1 MNRFKA
7 LLRTTAMR
15 QALGGALLQVGVL
28 ALALLVVFVLMQQR
42 IDSLVKDGLERE
54 MHELAALPLASLRQ
68 NLAHEALGEDG
79 LGVRHALLLD
89 AQGKPLAG
97 NILQWP
103 ARLEDGQVR
112 SGRLVIQDDDNDHED
127 VPHATLMAQT
137 LTHGERLILAH
148 EPGVLESLRDVLLGA
163 VIFTLIFSA
172 MLSIGLGARL
182 GMRWLARVEEINTTA
197 GKIARGE
204 LSARLPQ
211 SPHGDEFDLLAG
223 HLNAMLA
230 RVEQAVLG
238 MREVSDHVAHDLR
251 KPLSRLKNQ
260 LEAAALRVD
269 DAPHDRHALQQ
280 SIAQAA
286 AEADE
291 LIHAFDA
298 MLSIARLDAGSEL
311 VVREPLDVAEALHAM
326 LELYKDQAEDE
337 GRVLKV
343 SMAAGLMLRGSAP
356 LLARA
361 WANVLD
367 NALLYTPQGSP
378 IEVDVRRQGEHIVLE
393 CIDHGAGLKLDERE
407 RMLQKFTRGDKA
419 RTLSGSG
426 LGLPLARAVA
436 RAHEGELSLHE
447 TQGGGLTVRMVF
459 VVPQV

>member
-42 IDSLVKDGLERE
+42 IDDLVKDGLERE
-54 MHELAALPLASLRQ
+54 MHELAALPLASLQQ
-68 NLAHEALGEDG
+68 NLAHEAVGEDG

-89 AQGKPLAG
+89 AQGQTLAG

-103 ARLEDGQVR
+103 AHLEDGQVR
-112 SGRLVIQDDDNDHED
+112 AGRLVIQDDDSDHED
-127 VPHATLMAQT
+127 VPHATLMAKT
-137 LTHGERLILAH
+137 LAHGERLILAH

-163 VIFTLIFSA
+163 VVLTLLLSA
-172 MLSIGLGARL
+172 LVSLGLGARL
-182 GMRWLARVEEINTTA
+182 GLRWLSRVEDINTTA

-260 LEAAALRVD
+260 LEAAALRLD
-269 DAPHDRHALQQ
+269 DAPHDRQTLQQ

-311 VVREPLDVAEALHAM
+311 VVRESFDVAEALSPM
-326 LELYKDQAEDE
+326 LELYQDQAEDE
-337 GRVLKV
+337 GRVLNV
-343 SMAAGLMLRGSAP
+343 SMAAGLLLRGSAP

-378 IEVDVRRQGEHIVLE
+378 IEVEARRLGERIVLE
-393 CIDHGAGLKLDERE
+393 CIDHGAGIAVDERE

-419 RTLSGSG
+419 RTLAGSG

-436 RAHEGELSLHE
+436 RAHEGELGLHA
-447 TQGGGLTVRMVF
+447 TPGGGLTVRMVF
-459 VVPQV
+459 VKPQA